1 MSGGGSPGPYGSGPS
16 EPASDCRIVER
27 VILNS
32 PNPQVLATLRQGD
45 ELDVVLAGNALV
57 AQPKAGP
64 PPAGALTPARLA
76 DLIDCINRGHEYK
89 AIVQKVGGGRCDVE
103 IRPK

>member
-27 VILNS
+27 VTLNS
-32 PNPQVLATLRQGD
+32 PNPQVLAKLRQGGG

-76 DLIDCINRGHEYK
+76 DLIAGNE
-89 AIVQKVGGGRCDVE
+89 
-103 IRPK
+103 